1 MDIKKIHSLK
11 NKKILI
17 TAGPTWVPID
27 SVRVISNTATG
38 ETGILL
44 AERLQ
49 SLGASVTLLLGPVVC
64 CSLKVKIKTIRFRF
78 FDELLRIIKREL
90 VTKRYDAVIH
100 SAAVSDYSPAKK
112 YGKKFK
118 SGKPVWKLD
127 LVPTQKIIGLIKKF
141 DSSVFLVGFKFE
153 PEVKKGALINETKKL
168 IERANLDLAVG
179 NTVNAKGYKA
189 FILGKKI
196 MLGAFFKKSKL
207 IRKLSDI
214 LEDNL

>member
-1 MDIKKIHSLK
+1 MDIKRIHSLK

-38 ETGILL
+38 QTGILL

-49 SLGASVTLLLGPVVC
+49 SLGASVTLLLGPTQRRL
-64 CSLKVKIKTIRFRF
+64 LKGKIKITRFRF
-78 FDELLRIIKREL
+78 FTELLKIIKREL
-90 VTKRYDAVIH
+90 GARRYDAVIH
-100 SAAVSDYSPAKK
+100 SAAVSDYRPAKK
-112 YGKKFK
+112 YGNKFK
-118 SGKPVWKLD
+118 SGKSIWRLD
-127 LVPTQKIIGLIKKF
+127 LVPTQKIIDLIRKI
-141 DSSVFLVGFKFE
+141 DRSVFLVGFKFE
-153 PEVKKGALINETKKL
+153 PEAKKGILINETKKL
-168 IERANLDLAVG
+168 IERAGLDLAVG
-179 NTVNAKGYKA
+179 NTVNAKRYKA

-196 MLGAFFKKSKL
+196 TLGPFSTKEKL